1 MDSRFLLAA
10 TLAVAV
16 FVSATAAA
24 SVSSDEHSSGAGQEA
39 RKDID
44 QAITEALEKCD
55 RRAGKGMRVC
65 DAGAGQEARKD
76 IDQAITEALEKLR
89 SEMQT
94 GDASLGLPP
103 LDPFVDSYL
112 PFDINEEI
120 AKAKGFLR
128 NLTINNLSKF
138 QIVQI
143 KNDLKNLKAFFK
155 FSFPLLHFT
164 GRYNVSGRVLDSV
177 NVFGDGNFW
186 LNLTTLTTWGNVAI
200 SSKDGTENSAIVI
213 KTLTVDFTLGDM
225 KANFENLNGGGVQ
238 GAAINSVINENG
250 VQLVT
255 EQKSAVT
262 SLISKYVVEF
272 FNKLASK
279 YTLKQVLQYLGVEN

>member
-24 SVSSDEHSSGAGQEA
+24 SVSSDEHSS
-39 RKDID
+39 
-44 QAITEALEKCD
+44 
-55 RRAGKGMRVC
+55 
-65 DAGAGQEARKD
+65 GAGQEARKD